1 MELPLPSP
9 EGDGPSGGLT
19 VSQALRAATAQL
31 CATSD
36 TARLDAEVL
45 MAHALGVS
53 RSDLLLRHMAE
64 PVPAA
69 FAGLIERRVEH
80 EPVAYIVGT
89 QEFFGLSFQVSPAV
103 LIPRA
108 DSEVLVEAALAAAP
122 ARRQVLGQVPGRVLD
137 CGTGS
142 GALLLAVL
150 AHRPEAWGLGID
162 RSEEALAIARANAQS
177 LGLSDR
183 AAFLRADWTQPG
195 WAEPLGAPF
204 DLILAN
210 PPYVESEAELA
221 PSVRDHE
228 PAGALFSGP
237 EGLDDYRV
245 LVPQLPGLLA
255 PGGAALVEIGA
266 TQAADVLAIGA
277 AAGLAGR
284 VHRDL
289 AGRERTVEFATGG

>member
-1 MELPLPSP
+1 
-9 EGDGPSGGLT
+9 
-19 VSQALRAATAQL
+19 
-31 CATSD
+31 
-36 TARLDAEVL
+36 
-45 MAHALGVS
+45 
-53 RSDLLLRHMAE
+53 
-64 PVPAA
+64 
-69 FAGLIERRVEH
+69 
-80 EPVAYIVGT
+80 
-89 QEFFGLSFQVSPAV
+89 
-103 LIPRA
+103 
-108 DSEVLVEAALAAAP
+108 VLVEAALAAAP
-122 ARRQVLGQVPGRVLD
+122 APHRVLGRVLD

-150 AHRPEAWGLGID
+150 AHRPEARGLGID
-162 RSEEALAIARANAQS
+162 RSEEALAIARANAQR

-245 LVPQLPGLLA
+245 LVPQLAGLLA

>member
-9 EGDGPSGGLT
+9 EGSGPSGGLT

-122 ARRQVLGQVPGRVLD
+122 ARRQVLGRVLD